1 MRNNDSKITLGIVL
15 ILVGLFA
22 FSGNLF
28 GFPFHFTHYIFSMPG
43 IMMIVGIIILL
54 NHKDSTLGVIFV
66 AIGGFWFLS
75 RYSDFNVK
83 HYFHEYWPIL
93 LIAFGIFIIFD
104 RRKSNSVNIGKNDFN
119 ETDLDYIDDVSI
131 FGGGNISVNSQ
142 NFKGGKVSVILG
154 GKNLDLH
161 QANLA
166 EGTNILE
173 TTAIFGGIEI
183 ILPRDWKVVVNV
195 TSIFGGVDDKRVI
208 NVNQVYESNKVLVIK
223 GAAIFGGCELKTY

>member
-28 GFPFHFTHYIFSMPG
+28 GFPFHFSHYIFSMPG
-43 IMMIVGIIILL
+43 IMMIVGVIILL
-54 NHKDSTLGVIFV
+54 NHRDSTLGIIFV

-75 RYSDFNVK
+75 RYSNFNIK
-83 HYFHEYWPIL
+83 HYLYDYWPIL
-93 LIAFGIFIIFD
+93 LIAFGLFIIFD
-104 RRKSNSVNIGKNDFN
+104 RRKSTPVNIGNNNFD

-142 NFKGGKVSVILG
+142 NFKGGKVTVLLG

-173 TTAIFGGIEI
+173 TTAIFGGIEV

>member
-28 GFPFHFTHYIFSMPG
+28 GFPFHFSHYIFSMPG
-43 IMMIVGIIILL
+43 IMMIVGVIILL
-54 NHKDSTLGVIFV
+54 NHRDSTLGVIFV

-75 RYSDFNVK
+75 RYSNFNIK
-83 HYFHEYWPIL
+83 HYLYDYWPIL
-93 LIAFGIFIIFD
+93 LIAFGLFIIFD
-104 RRKSNSVNIGKNDFN
+104 RRKSTPVNIGNNNFD

-142 NFKGGKVSVILG
+142 NFKGGKVTVLLG

>member
-83 HYFHEYWPIL
+83 HYFYEYWPIL

-104 RRKSNSVNIGKNDFN
+104 RRKSNSVNIGTNDFN

-142 NFKGGKVSVILG
+142 NFKGGKVTVILG

-173 TTAIFGGIEI
+173 TTAIFGGIEV

>member
-54 NHKDSTLGVIFV
+54 NHRDSTLGVIFV

-75 RYSDFNVK
+75 RYSEFNIK
-83 HYFHEYWPIL
+83 HYLYDYWPIL